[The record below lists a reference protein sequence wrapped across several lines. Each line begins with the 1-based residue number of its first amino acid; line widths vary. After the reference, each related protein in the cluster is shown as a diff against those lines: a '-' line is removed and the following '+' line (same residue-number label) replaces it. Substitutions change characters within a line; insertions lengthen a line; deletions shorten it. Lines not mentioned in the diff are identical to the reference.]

1 MKDNTADV
9 SGKLWDNGLDISKDF
24 CLYGSWESEAGRLRT
39 EVLQPSPPSTVN
51 NFLWSLVGIPGFIEG

>member
-24 CLYGSWESEAGRLRT
+24 CLYVELG
-39 EVLQPSPPSTVN
+39 V
-51 NFLWSLVGIPGFIEG
+51 